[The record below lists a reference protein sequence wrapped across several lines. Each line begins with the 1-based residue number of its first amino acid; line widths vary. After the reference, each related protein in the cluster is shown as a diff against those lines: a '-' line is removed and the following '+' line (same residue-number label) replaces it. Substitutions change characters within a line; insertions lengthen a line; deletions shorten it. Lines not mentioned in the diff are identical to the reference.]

1 MTPLVILLRRVP
13 AVAVFTA
20 SHVVIFTI
28 VGLVRNQTFLWIYLP
43 ALAASIAIVVWIDH
57 RWGPIPVVLL
67 WLLSIWAAMHLAGG
81 LAADPSGQRTILY
94 NWWLIDGYLRYD
106 QVVHGFGIGAA
117 TAVLAFAARDSDR
130 PLVWGFVLAQVVG
143 VVNETAENIFATFVE
158 ESNVGDW
165 VNTTWDI
172 IWHLVGALVAMIWMD
187 RRGIPGTRRGE
198 TSPYRLEGELD

>member
-20 SHVVIFTI
+20 SHVAIFTV
-28 VGLVRNQTFLWIYLP
+28 VGLLRDQTFLWIYLP

-67 WLLSIWAAMHLAGG
+67 WLLSIWAALHLAGG
-81 LAADPSGQRTILY
+81 LAPDPSGKRSILY
-94 NWWLIDGYLRYD
+94 GWWLIDGYLRYD

-117 TAVLAFAARDSDR
+117 TAVLAFAARDTDR

-143 VVNETAENIFATFVE
+143 VVNETAENIFAAFVE

-165 VNTTWDI
+165 VNTAWDI
-172 IWHLVGALVAMIWMD
+172 IWHLVGALVAVIWMG
-187 RRGIPGTRRGE
+187 RYGIPGTRHGE
-198 TSPYRLEGELD
+198 VSPYHLEGELE

>member
-1 MTPLVILLRRVP
+1 MTPLARLLRRVP
-13 AVAVFTA
+13 AVAAFTVVHVAVFT
-20 SHVVIFTI
+20 V
-28 VGLVRNQTFLWIYLP
+28 VGLARDQTFLWVYLP

-67 WLLSIWAAMHLAGG
+67 WLLSIWAGMHLAGG
-81 LAADPSGQRTILY
+81 LAPDPSGKRTILY
-94 NWWLIDGYLRYD
+94 GWWLIDGYLRYD

-143 VVNETAENIFATFVE
+143 VVNETAENVFAAFVE
-158 ESNVGDW
+158 DSNVGDW
-165 VNTTWDI
+165 VNTAWDI
-172 IWHLVGALVAMIWMD
+172 IWHLVGALIAVIWID

-198 TSPYRLEGELD
+198 AGDYHLEGELE

>member
-1 MTPLVILLRRVP
+1 VTALALLLRRTP
-13 AVAVFTA
+13 AVALFTLV
-20 SHVVIFTI
+20 HVVVFTI
-28 VGLVRNQTFLWIYLP
+28 VGLARNQTFLWIYLP

-81 LAADPSGQRTILY
+81 LAADPSGQRAILY

-117 TAVLAFAARDSDR
+117 TALLAFAARDTDR

-143 VVNETAENIFATFVE
+143 VVNETAENIFAAFVE

-165 VNTTWDI
+165 VNTAWDI
-172 IWHLVGALVAMIWMD
+172 IWHLVGALVAVIWMG

-198 TSPYRLEGELD
+198 TSPYHLEGELE